1 MKVQAPTLDRVSLE
15 QIANNT
21 NEVINS
27 ESFQQIAKINPQDF
41 TRNRKLP
48 FVKLILF
55 LLNFAKSSSQVA
67 LIRFFKLLP
76 NPIKSISQ
84 QAFSKARK
92 KISWLAFK
100 FLFFKNVE
108 KIYRHGYNKWHNR
121 RVLAIDGSKIK
132 LPKDPKLK
140 NFFGTFGDI
149 KNSVTA

>member
-21 NEVINS
+21 NEVINF
-27 ESFQQIAKINPQDF
+27 ESFQQTAKINPQDF

-76 NPIKSISQ
+76 NPIKSINQ

-92 KISWLAFK
+92 KNWLAFK
-100 FLFFKNVE
+100 FLFFKNVK
-108 KIYRHGYNKWHNR
+108 KIYRHGNNKWHNC
-121 RVLAIDGSKIK
+121 RVLTIDGS
-132 LPKDPKLK
+132 
-140 NFFGTFGDI
+140 
-149 KNSVTA
+149 